1 MPPRLLLPDAPA
13 LVTPAPGRAAL
24 LTPDGELSMLR
35 PQQVAAA
42 LRELGPPIVV
52 HAPATAKRLN
62 LPGLPGAWD
71 LLELFAFCLPA
82 QPAPPTPR
90 GLALALDMPPPADA
104 ESAAA
109 LLPEIA
115 TELLRRL
122 ARARNAPL
130 NKDAAILAARMR
142 DAASW
147 PWADSVLAALGQPTA
162 RGSNDGLKVW
172 RALPEWEEPSP
183 PPPPGSH
190 PVTPADARTRLAE
203 ILGEGAEQRPS
214 QADFASAASMAFTP
228 REVPGEPRLVLAEAG
243 TGTGKTLGYVAPA
256 SLWAERNGAPVW
268 IATYTR
274 NLQRQLDQELARLY
288 PDPEE
293 RRRHVVIRKG
303 RENYLCL
310 LNYDEAASGAM
321 PARLPALALVARWAL
336 ATRDGDL
343 LGGDFPGW
351 LVELFPPGAISL
363 LADRRGECIHS
374 ACPHWKRC
382 YVEHSIRRAAHAR
395 LVVANHALVMVQ
407 AALGGGDDGPALR
420 YVFDEGH
427 HLFDAADGAF
437 SAALS
442 GAEMAEL
449 RRWLLGNE
457 GGRSRAR
464 GLRRRLEE
472 MLADHPVLVPP
483 LELTERAARA
493 LPSAGWWDRWA
504 ALPEAEADLAEDEG
518 ATPTDPRPILPAN
531 TINPDIAENF
541 LRAVRA
547 QILARTEDGD
557 PLYDAECDLQPLHE
571 DLPAAA
577 IVLEDALER
586 LRAPLKNLS
595 KLLND
600 LLEDP
605 DEELETGDRIRLE
618 TATRSI
624 DRRAVMPL
632 TAWISMLARLR
643 EPPAEPGQRP
653 TYVDWLALTR
663 RDGRDIDAGL
673 HRHWLDPTVPF
684 ASQVAGPAHGVLIA
698 SATLRDAARHDPEA
712 AWREAEARTGVQH
725 LPAPAIRAALPS
737 PFDYAANTRAFVVE
751 DITRDS
757 PGQIAAAMQQL
768 FLASGGGALGLFTAI
783 RRLRDVHARIAPALA
798 EAGIP
803 LYAQHVDAMDSA
815 TLVDIFRAE
824 EDSCLLGTDALRDG
838 VDVPGQALRLLVF
851 DRVPWP
857 RPSILHRERR
867 IHLSGGRPGAYDDA
881 IARHRLRQA
890 FGRLIRRADDR
901 GVFVLLDPRT
911 PTRLLGGLPEGVV
924 PQRLGLAEAVR
935 QTAAFLSGD

>member
-1 MPPRLLLPDAPA
+1 MPGAPA
-13 LVTPAPGRAAL
+13 LVAPAPGRAAL
-24 LTPDGELSMLR
+24 LTPDGELSLLTAR
-35 PQQVAAA
+35 EVPAA
-42 LRELGPPIVV
+42 LRELGPPICV

-90 GLALALDMPPPADA
+90 GLALALDLPPPADA

-122 ARARNAPL
+122 ARARQAPL
-130 NKDAAILAARMR
+130 NRDAAALAARLGE
-142 DAASW
+142 AANW
-147 PWADSVLAALGQPTA
+147 PWAESVVAALGQPGA
-162 RGSNDGLKVW
+162 RPSQEALKVW
-172 RALPEWEEPSP
+172 RGLPEWEEPSP
-183 PPPPGSH
+183 PPPPGSL
-190 PVTPADARTRLAE
+190 PVTPAEARARLAE
-203 ILGEGAEQRPS
+203 ILGEDAEQRPS
-214 QADFASAASMAFTP
+214 QGDFASAASLAFTP
-228 REVPGEPRLVLAEAG
+228 RDLPGEPRLVLAEAG

-293 RRRHVVIRKG
+293 RRQRVVIRKG

-310 LNYDEAASGAM
+310 LNYDEATAGVM
-321 PARLPALALVARWAL
+321 PARLPAMALVARWAL

-407 AALGGGDDGPALR
+407 AALGGGDDGAALR

-437 SAALS
+437 SAELS

-457 GGRSRAR
+457 GGRGRAR

-472 MLADHPVLVPP
+472 LLAEHPALVPP
-483 LELTERAARA
+483 LDLTERAARA
-493 LPSAGWWDRWA
+493 LPSPGWWDRWA
-504 ALPEAEADLAEDEG
+504 ALPQAEEERAEAQDE
-518 ATPTDPRPILPAN
+518 APADPRPALPVPAS
-531 TINPDIAENF
+531 PEVAETF

-547 QILARTEDGD
+547 QILARSAEAD
-557 PLYDAECDLQPLHE
+557 PLYDAECDLHPLH
-571 DLPAAA
+571 DVLPGAAA
-577 IVLEDALER
+577 LLEDALER
-586 LRAPLKNLS
+586 LRAPLKHLN
-595 KLLND
+595 KLLAD

-605 DEELETGDRIRLE
+605 DQELETGDRIRLE

-624 DRRAVMPL
+624 ERRAIMPL

-653 TYVDWLALTR
+653 TYVDWLALSR
-663 RDGRDIDAGL
+663 REGRDIDAGL

-684 ASQVAGPAHGVLIA
+684 ASQVAAPAHGVLIA
-698 SATLRDAARHDPEA
+698 SATLRDTARKDPDA

-725 LPAPAIRAALPS
+725 LPNPAIRASLPS

-751 DITRDS
+751 DISRDS

-798 EAGIP
+798 EAGLP

-838 VDVPGQALRLLVF
+838 VDVPGRALRLLVF

-867 IHLSGGRPGAYDDA
+867 IHLSGGRPSAYDDA

-890 FGRLIRRADDR
+890 FGRLVRRADDR

-911 PTRLLGGLPEGVV
+911 PSRLLAGLPDGVV
-924 PQRLGLAEAVR
+924 PQRLGLAETVR
-935 QTAAFLSGD
+935 QTTAFLSES